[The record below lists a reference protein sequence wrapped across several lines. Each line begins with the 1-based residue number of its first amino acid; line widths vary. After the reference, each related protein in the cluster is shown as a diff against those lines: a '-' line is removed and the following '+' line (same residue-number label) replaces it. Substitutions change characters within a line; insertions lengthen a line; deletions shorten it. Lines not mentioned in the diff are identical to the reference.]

1 MDFIAYFCIFYGLHW
16 WAVWSSNLKLTIFFA
31 WEYTYTKIRSRE
43 FGLFKIVSAVHA
55 HNTAEPLIVVNI
67 FVLYW
72 SIVTEISEN
81 KHFGQTAQDN

>member
-1 MDFIAYFCIFYGLHW
+1 M
-16 WAVWSSNLKLTIFFA
+16 
-31 WEYTYTKIRSRE
+31 E